1 VLVRIN
7 LALIAVCALAAL
19 AVAVTSRSLLQAS
32 AKREAFAAA
41 GLMMDS
47 ALAIRAYTA
56 TEIRP
61 LLDDKMK
68 TEFRPQSVPSYA
80 ATQNFLKVRERH
92 AEYSYK
98 EATLNP
104 TNPRDR
110 TTDWEA
116 DIVQKFRN
124 DAAVHEVSGER
135 DTPLGRTLYLARPIR
150 AAAECLVCHS
160 LPAAA
165 PTTLITR
172 YGSNNGFGWQ
182 VGEVVGAQI
191 VSVPLASATASADQ
205 VYRNLMAW
213 LGVLLAAFLLV
224 ANGTLYLLV
233 VSPMRKMARV
243 ADQLSLNDM
252 SAADF
257 PTGGGHEI
265 AALALSFNRMRKSLH
280 KALQLLES

>member
-1 VLVRIN
+1 LLVRIN

-19 AVAVTSRSLLQAS
+19 AMGVTSRSLLQAS

-47 ALAIRAYTA
+47 AFAIRAYTA

-80 ATQNFLKVRERH
+80 ATQNFLKIREQH
-92 AEYSYK
+92 ADYSYK

-116 DIVQKFRN
+116 DIVQRFRN
-124 DAAVHEVSGER
+124 DAAIHEVTGER

-150 AAAECLVCHS
+150 VAAECLVCHS
-160 LPAAA
+160 LPDAA

-172 YGSNNGFGWQ
+172 YGTNNGFGWQ
-182 VGEVVGAQI
+182 VGEIVGAQI
-191 VSVPLASATASADQ
+191 VSVPLASATASADR
-205 VYRNLMAW
+205 VFGRLMAW
-213 LGVLLAAFLLV
+213 VGGMLIAFVLV
-224 ANGTLYLLV
+224 ANGALYLLIV
-233 VSPMRKMARV
+233 RPMQQMARI
-243 ADQLSLNDM
+243 ADQVSLNDM
-252 SAADF
+252 SAAEF
-257 PTGGGHEI
+257 PAGGGREF

-280 KALQLLES
+280 KALQLLET

>member
-1 VLVRIN
+1 MLVRIN

-19 AVAVTSRSLLQAS
+19 AIGVTTRSLLQAN

-47 ALAIRAYTA
+47 AFAIRAYTA
-56 TEIRP
+56 NEIRP

-80 ATQNFLKVRERH
+80 ATQNFLKVREQH

-124 DAAVHEVSGER
+124 DAAMHEVSGER

-150 AAAECLVCHS
+150 VAAECLVCHS
-160 LPAAA
+160 LPDAA
-165 PTTLITR
+165 PATLVTR

-182 VGEVVGAQI
+182 VGETVGAQI
-191 VSVPLASATASADQ
+191 VSVPLASATASADR
-205 VYRNLMAW
+205 VFRRLMVW
-213 LGVLLAAFLLV
+213 LGVMFTAIVLAA
-224 ANGTLYLLV
+224 NGVLYLLV
-233 VSPMRKMARV
+233 VRPMQQMARI
-243 ADQLSLNDM
+243 ADQLSVNDM
-252 SAADF
+252 SAAEF
-257 PTGGGHEI
+257 PAGGGREI

-280 KALQLLES
+280 KALQLLET